1 MKIGL
6 ILLSNHI
13 QSSLTMEH
21 VSTLFCSTIK
31 SIPAQVLQVLA
42 WKSLSILVDQIESKI
57 SYNRAGL
64 VNIPK
69 IAGAIELL
77 HHSNPSNSTITV
89 KLK

>member
-42 WKSLSILVDQIESKI
+42 WKSLSILVDQRESKI
-57 SYNRAGL
+57 KLLLYLWDTEN
-64 VNIPK
+64 VK
-69 IAGAIELL
+69 I
-77 HHSNPSNSTITV
+77 T
-89 KLK
+89 